1 MWIEEGTNVWFVH
14 IVKRAGMYRNGG
26 ENRMLRSTGEADCR
40 EM

>member
-14 IVKRAGMYRNGG
+14 IVKREGMYRNGG

>member
-1 MWIEEGTNVWFVH
+1 MWIEEGTNVLFVH